1 MASTGDPST
10 FTFTMDAMPG
20 YTYFD
25 KTKKVLCVIQV
36 VEDATSSDTELKSVM
51 EHKEDELVEES
62 NSDSS
67 TTGTITLTT
76 VPSIANIVDA
86 DAGGE
91 IQIED
96 KLIKPVGN
104 PDMLTY
110 EFSPKTITAPTTG
123 ETKSY
128 TVTVTYGIDEH
139 KRPEGDT
146 KVYSVPEDTVITFTV
161 TSA

>member
-1 MASTGDPST
+1 M
-10 FTFTMDAMPG
+10 
-20 YTYFD
+20 
-25 KTKKVLCVIQV
+25 
-36 VEDATSSDTELKSVM
+36 
-51 EHKEDELVEES
+51 VEES

-67 TTGTITLTT
+67 TTGTITLAT
-76 VPSIANIVDA
+76 VPSIANISDA
-86 DAGGE
+86 TADGE
-91 IQIED
+91 IQVED
-96 KLIKPVGN
+96 ILTKPVGN

-110 EFSPKTITAPTTG
+110 SFSPEKITAPSTG
-123 ETKSY
+123 GTETY